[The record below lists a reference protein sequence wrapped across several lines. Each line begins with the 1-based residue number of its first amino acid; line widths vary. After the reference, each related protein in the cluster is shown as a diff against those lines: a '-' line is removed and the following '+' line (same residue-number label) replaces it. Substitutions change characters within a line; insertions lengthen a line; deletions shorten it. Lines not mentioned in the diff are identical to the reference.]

1 MIRKNLNKL
10 WNILDSKQR
19 KDARLIV
26 LLLVLSM
33 LIETL
38 SIGLVFPVI
47 SVLFK
52 VGNTSSNFFE
62 EISNSFF
69 TDINYEQIVIFSLFV
84 LLSVFLLK
92 SLFLTLI
99 AKIEVKKIVNIK
111 LIVAEKLYKKFLLS
125 PYSFHLKNNSSSLI
139 NFTNDQVDAF
149 GNSLFSYISLLAEIL
164 VAIGIISILLFFEPR
179 STLLI
184 LSLALIFGLVFF
196 LLVNKKISLLSK
208 KRLENKTLKI
218 KDLQEGFGAIKEIK
232 IYNKES
238 FFIRI
243 FKIHN
248 NSVFEIEAFEDFIK
262 RLPRLWFEFLSV
274 LIFISFL
281 LFIVIFY
288 DYDFISITPTLGL
301 FGVASVRLIPSIN
314 RVIMAIQTINF
325 SEAGINVVSKN
336 ITSIKNTNNESIQK
350 IKNDFK
356 DKIVFKNVSFS
367 YDSNKKILDD
377 MNLEIKKG
385 DFIGIFGETGSG
397 KSTFLNILLG
407 LIFPNKGKI
416 LMDSKEILTD
426 LSNWQAQIGFVPQS
440 IHLLDDSIKNNIA
453 FGLSEDEIDILSLRQ
468 AIKDAE
474 LDNFVN
480 SLSENFNTKVGERG
494 ARISGGQLQR
504 IGIARALYKN
514 SQVLIFDEAT
524 GSLDSETESNLMNTI
539 NKLKKDKTIIF
550 VSHKKK
556 PMEFCNKLF
565 EIKQGKIIEKKQY
578 E

>member
-149 GNSLFSYISLLAEIL
+149 GNSLFSYISLLAANL

-288 DYDFISITPTLGL
+288 DYDFISITPTL
-301 FGVASVRLIPSIN
+301 AYSVLLVTLIPSIN
-314 RVIMAIQTINF
+314 RNYGNTTNF
-325 SEAGINVVSKN
+325 SR
-336 ITSIKNTNNESIQK
+336 Q
-350 IKNDFK
+350 
-356 DKIVFKNVSFS
+356 
-367 YDSNKKILDD
+367 
-377 MNLEIKKG
+377 
-385 DFIGIFGETGSG
+385 
-397 KSTFLNILLG
+397 G
-407 LIFPNKGKI
+407 L
-416 LMDSKEILTD
+416 M
-426 LSNWQAQIGFVPQS
+426 
-440 IHLLDDSIKNNIA
+440 
-453 FGLSEDEIDILSLRQ
+453 
-468 AIKDAE
+468 
-474 LDNFVN
+474 
-480 SLSENFNTKVGERG
+480 
-494 ARISGGQLQR
+494 
-504 IGIARALYKN
+504 
-514 SQVLIFDEAT
+514 
-524 GSLDSETESNLMNTI
+524 
-539 NKLKKDKTIIF
+539 
-550 VSHKKK
+550 
-556 PMEFCNKLF
+556 
-565 EIKQGKIIEKKQY
+565 
-578 E
+578 

>member
-1 MIRKNLNKL
+1 
-10 WNILDSKQR
+10 
-19 KDARLIV
+19 
-26 LLLVLSM
+26 
-33 LIETL
+33 
-38 SIGLVFPVI
+38 
-47 SVLFK
+47 
-52 VGNTSSNFFE
+52 
-62 EISNSFF
+62 
-69 TDINYEQIVIFSLFV
+69 
-84 LLSVFLLK
+84 
-92 SLFLTLI
+92 
-99 AKIEVKKIVNIK
+99 
-111 LIVAEKLYKKFLLS
+111 
-125 PYSFHLKNNSSSLI
+125 
-139 NFTNDQVDAF
+139 
-149 GNSLFSYISLLAEIL
+149 
-164 VAIGIISILLFFEPR
+164 
-179 STLLI
+179 
-184 LSLALIFGLVFF
+184 
-196 LLVNKKISLLSK
+196 
-208 KRLENKTLKI
+208 
-218 KDLQEGFGAIKEIK
+218 
-232 IYNKES
+232 
-238 FFIRI
+238 
-243 FKIHN
+243 
-248 NSVFEIEAFEDFIK
+248 
-262 RLPRLWFEFLSV
+262 
-274 LIFISFL
+274 
-281 LFIVIFY
+281 
-288 DYDFISITPTLGL
+288 
-301 FGVASVRLIPSIN
+301 
-314 RVIMAIQTINF
+314 MAIQTINF

-550 VSHKKK
+550 VSHKKTDGI
-556 PMEFCNKLF
+556 L
-565 EIKQGKIIEKKQY
+565 
-578 E
+578 